1 MIKMKYYS
9 YFCMITLLINAGCL
23 RQEEASIKTD
33 LEEVE
38 LDIIKKV
45 NMETIVL
52 GGGCFWCTEAVFEK
66 LDGIKDVISGYA
78 GGEILNPTYKQICT
92 GNTGH
97 AEVIKITFDPA
108 VISFTAVLDIFG
120 DCHDP
125 TTLNRQGADV
135 GTQYRSTIMYL
146 SEKQKEL
153 AIQWKEK
160 LSKKLEDP
168 VVTEIVAV
176 PVFYSAEEYHQD
188 YYRKNPN
195 EGYCNF
201 VIRPKLKKLN
211 LE

>member
-9 YFCMITLLINAGCL
+9 YFCMIALLINAGCL

-146 SEKQKEL
+146 SDKQKEL

>member
-9 YFCMITLLINAGCL
+9 YFCMIALLINAGCL
-23 RQEEASIKTD
+23 RQEEASIKND

-146 SEKQKEL
+146 TEKQKEL